1 MNLLKPQGSINVISE
16 FRSKAACPAGSQLHP
31 GCWRPCAGRAPRAGA
46 QLGHRPSLPD
56 RKGFH
61 GQACEPGTVTGH
73 ILKSAFNSF
82 QSTEWLV

>member
-1 MNLLKPQGSINVISE
+1 MDLVKLQGSISVISE
-16 FRSKAACPAGSQLHP
+16 FRSKAARPARSQLHAS
-31 GCWRPCAGRAPRAGA
+31 CWRPCAGRAPRPGA

-61 GQACEPGTVTGH
+61 GQACEPGTVTEH